1 MSRTTETAVR
11 EIIQTNLTGP
21 QVRAFIEDASLW
33 ITEELASEDPVPS
46 LGRLEIIERYLACAL
61 VRLRDLG
68 LKDSTIQDVSETYQA
83 DPEITDYLLRA
94 ASFDSTGKV
103 REYFLAPKPV
113 ALPTA
118 PIYPVKFR
126 VGEGFVDLSSVE

>member
-11 EIIQTNLTGP
+11 EIISTNLTGP

-33 ITEELASEDPVPS
+33 ITEELTAEDPPLS

-61 VRLRDLG
+61 VRIRDLG

-83 DPEITDYLLRA
+83 DSEVTDYLLRA

-103 REYFLAPKPV
+103 REHFLAPKPV

-118 PIYPVKFR
+118 PIYPVKFN
-126 VGEGFVDLSSVE
+126 VGTGFVDDTSIA